1 MAKGTKI
8 KQGQIFPCIQKPQ
21 NNTLINSTIFWN
33 KMHMYW
39 RMGHIHV
46 KYMTFLLWAS
56 LLHNDAP
63 SWVIQID
70 PLPIPTRSASAPA
83 SIRFLAWAAVTT
95 TNEQRNKLNIIHCY
109 HTCDWLVE
117 EKLNEW
123 WVFFLE
129 WKIIFQMTDEFGL
142 KQAIWLA

>member
-1 MAKGTKI
+1 M
-8 KQGQIFPCIQKPQ
+8 
-21 NNTLINSTIFWN
+21 INSSIFWN

-123 WVFFLE
+123 WFFFSWIKNNFPNDRWIWIETSNLIGLS
-129 WKIIFQMTDEFGL
+129 KII
-142 KQAIWLA
+142 